1 MFNLSEYMKNLTS
14 ELTRVFGD
22 RLFYIGLQGSYARG
36 EADESS
42 DLDVMVV
49 LDRLGAEDL
58 CIYRNIVSKMEHY
71 EKSCGFIC
79 GKEDLTHW
87 CRGEICQLVHETI
100 DYYGELKTLVPSYTD
115 EDVKNYVQINAGNLY
130 HEICHR
136 YVHASEE
143 VSRAGLRRSFK
154 AVFYILQNYHYLISG
169 VFLSTKAELLKC
181 LEGIHLEILELAQFL
196 REHEDYDIS
205 QAFSLLL
212 LWCQEILRSVAGDEY
227 AAAL

>member
-1 MFNLSEYMKNLTS
+1 M
-14 ELTRVFGD
+14 
-22 RLFYIGLQGSYARG
+22 
-36 EADESS
+36 
-42 DLDVMVV
+42 
-49 LDRLGAEDL
+49 
-58 CIYRNIVSKMEHY
+58 
-71 EKSCGFIC
+71 
-79 GKEDLTHW
+79 
-87 CRGEICQLVHETI
+87 
-100 DYYGELKTLVPSYTD
+100 
-115 EDVKNYVQINAGNLY
+115 
-130 HEICHR
+130 
-136 YVHASEE
+136 
-143 VSRAGLRRSFK
+143 SRAGLRRSFK